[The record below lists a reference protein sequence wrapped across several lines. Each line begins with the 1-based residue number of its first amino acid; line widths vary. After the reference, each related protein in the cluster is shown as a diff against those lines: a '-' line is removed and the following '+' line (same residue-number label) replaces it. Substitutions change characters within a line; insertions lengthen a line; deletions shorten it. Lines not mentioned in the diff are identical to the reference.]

1 MSSIVIS
8 DTSCLI
14 ALNNIDSLNILKDL
28 YNEVII
34 TNEVKNEFGE
44 SLPNWINVVKVQDL
58 QKKRELEEV
67 LDAGEASSIA
77 LSLEIEDS
85 ILIIDELKGRKI
97 ASSLNIKII
106 GTIGILILAHKK
118 GLIKDLIT
126 VILKL
131 VNSGFRLSDDLLNS
145 IVDQFG
151 KR

>member
-14 ALNNIDSLNILKDL
+14 ALNNIGSLNILKDL

-44 SLPNWINVVKVQDL
+44 SLPNWINIVKVQDL

-67 LDAGEASSIA
+67 LDMGEASSIA

-85 ILIIDELKGRKI
+85 ILIIDERKGRKI

-106 GTIGILILAHKK
+106 GTIGVLILAHKK

-131 VNSGFRLSDDLLNS
+131 VNSGFRLSDNLLNR
-145 IVDQFG
+145 IIEQFG
-151 KR
+151 NR

>member
-8 DTSCLI
+8 DASCLI
-14 ALNNIDSLNILKDL
+14 ALNNIGSLNILKDL

-44 SLPNWINVVKVQDL
+44 SLPNWINIVKVQNL
-58 QKKRELEEV
+58 QKKSELEEV
-67 LDAGEASSIA
+67 LDKGEASSIA

-106 GTIGILILAHKK
+106 GTIGILILAYKK

-131 VNSGFRLSDDLLNS
+131 VNNGFRLSDSLLNR
-145 IVDQFG
+145 IIDQFG
-151 KR
+151 KE

>member
-14 ALNNIDSLNILKDL
+14 ALNNINSLNILKDL

>member
-97 ASSLNIKII
+97 ARSLNIKII

>member
-8 DTSCLI
+8 DASCLI
-14 ALNNIDSLNILKDL
+14 ALNNIGLLNVLNEL
-28 YNEVII
+28 YYEVLI
-34 TNEVKNEFGE
+34 TQEVKNEFGE
-44 SLPNWINVVKVQDL
+44 PLPIWIKIVSVQNL

-106 GTIGILILAHKK
+106 GTIGILILAYKK
-118 GLIKDLIT
+118 GLIKDLIS

-131 VNSGFRLSDDLLNS
+131 VNNGFRLSDDLLNS

>member
-8 DTSCLI
+8 DASCLI
-14 ALNNIDSLNILKDL
+14 ALYKIGSLNILNDL
-28 YNEVII
+28 YSEVII

-44 SLPNWINVVKVQDL
+44 SLPKWINVVKVQNL

-67 LDAGEASSIA
+67 LDKGEASSIA

-85 ILIIDELKGRKI
+85 ILIIDERKGRKI

-106 GTIGILILAHKK
+106 GTIGILILAYKR

-126 VILKL
+126 AILKL
-131 VNSGFRLSDDLLNS
+131 VNNGFRLSDSLLNR
-145 IVDQFG
+145 IIDQFG
-151 KR
+151 KK

>member
-1 MSSIVIS
+1 MNSVSHSPKWI
-8 DTSCLI
+8 
-14 ALNNIDSLNILKDL
+14 K
-28 YNEVII
+28 II
-34 TNEVKNEFGE
+34 KVK
-44 SLPNWINVVKVQDL
+44 DL
-58 QKKRELEEV
+58 QKKSELEQV

-85 ILIIDELKGRKI
+85 ILIIDERKGRKI

-131 VNSGFRLSDDLLNS
+131 VNSGFRLSDNLLNS
-145 IVDQFG
+145 IIDQFG
-151 KR
+151 KQ

>member
-14 ALNNIDSLNILKDL
+14 ALNNINSLNILKDL

-97 ASSLNIKII
+97 ARSLNIKII

>member
-8 DTSCLI
+8 DASCLI

-34 TNEVKNEFGE
+34 TVEVKNEFGE

-106 GTIGILILAHKK
+106 GTIGILILAYKK
-118 GLIKDLIT
+118 GLIKDLIS

-131 VNSGFRLSDDLLNS
+131 VNNGFRLSNSLLNR
-145 IVDQFG
+145 IIDQFG
-151 KR
+151 KQ

>member
-8 DTSCLI
+8 DASCLI

-34 TNEVKNEFGE
+34 TVEVKNEFGE

-77 LSLEIEDS
+77 LS
-85 ILIIDELKGRKI
+85 
-97 ASSLNIKII
+97 
-106 GTIGILILAHKK
+106 
-118 GLIKDLIT
+118 
-126 VILKL
+126 
-131 VNSGFRLSDDLLNS
+131 
-145 IVDQFG
+145 
-151 KR
+151 

>member
-1 MSSIVIS
+1 M
-8 DTSCLI
+8 
-14 ALNNIDSLNILKDL
+14 
-28 YNEVII
+28 
-34 TNEVKNEFGE
+34 
-44 SLPNWINVVKVQDL
+44 

-67 LDAGEASSIA
+67 LDMGEASSIA

-85 ILIIDELKGRKI
+85 ILIIDERKGRKI

-106 GTIGILILAHKK
+106 GTIGVLILAHKK

-131 VNSGFRLSDDLLNS
+131 VNSGFRLSDNLLNR
-145 IVDQFG
+145 IIEQFG

>member
-1 MSSIVIS
+1 LHSNIGLLNVLNELYFEV
-8 DTSCLI
+8 LI
-14 ALNNIDSLNILKDL
+14 
-28 YNEVII
+28 
-34 TNEVKNEFGE
+34 TQEVKNEFGE
-44 SLPNWINVVKVQDL
+44 PLPIWIKIVSVQNL
-58 QKKRELEEV
+58 QKKSELEEV
-67 LDAGEASSIA
+67 LDIGEASSIA
-77 LSLEIEDS
+77 LSLETKDS
-85 ILIIDELKGRKI
+85 VLIIDERKGRKV

>member
-8 DTSCLI
+8 DASCLI
-14 ALNNIDSLNILKDL
+14 ALNNIGSLNILKDL
-28 YNEVII
+28 FKEVII
-34 TNEVKNEFGE
+34 TDEVKYEFGE
-44 SLPNWINVVKVQDL
+44 PLPNWINIVEVQNL

-67 LDAGEASSIA
+67 LDKGEASSIA

-85 ILIIDELKGRKI
+85 ILSIDERKGRKI

-131 VNSGFRLSDDLLNS
+131 VNNGFRLSDSLLNR

>member
-8 DTSCLI
+8 DASCLI
-14 ALNNIDSLNILKDL
+14 ALNNIGSLNVLKDL

-44 SLPNWINVVKVQDL
+44 SLPNWIKIVKVRDL
-58 QKKRELEEV
+58 QKRKELEEV
-67 LDAGEASSIA
+67 LDMGEASSIA

-85 ILIIDELKGRKI
+85 ILIIDERKGRKI
-97 ASSLNIKII
+97 ANSLNIKII
-106 GTIGILILAHKK
+106 GTIGVLILAHKK

-131 VNSGFRLSDDLLNS
+131 VNNGFRLSDNLLNR
-145 IVDQFG
+145 IIDQFG
-151 KR
+151 KQ

>member
-8 DTSCLI
+8 DASCLI
-14 ALNNIDSLNILKDL
+14 ALNNIDLLNILKDL
-28 YNEVII
+28 YDEVII

-85 ILIIDELKGRKI
+85 ILIIDERKGKKI

-106 GTIGILILAHKK
+106 GTIGILILAYKK

-131 VNSGFRLSDDLLNS
+131 VNKGFRLSDNLLNR
-145 IVDQFG
+145 IIDQFG
-151 KR
+151 KG

>member
-8 DTSCLI
+8 DASCLI
-14 ALNNIDSLNILKDL
+14 ALNNIGFLNVIKDL
-28 YNEVII
+28 YREVVI
-34 TNEVKNEFGE
+34 TQEVKNEFGE
-44 SLPNWINVVKVQDL
+44 PLPKWINIVKVQDL

-67 LDAGEASSIA
+67 LDVGEASSIA
-77 LSLEIEDS
+77 LSLEIKDS
-85 ILIIDELKGRKI
+85 VLIIDERKGRKI

-106 GTIGILILAHKK
+106 GTIGVLIQAHKK

-131 VNSGFRLSDDLLNS
+131 VNSGFRLSDNLLDK
-145 IVDQFG
+145 IIDQFG

>member
-1 MSSIVIS
+1 M
-8 DTSCLI
+8 
-14 ALNNIDSLNILKDL
+14 KF
-28 YNEVII
+28 II

-131 VNSGFRLSDDLLNS
+131 VNNGFRLSDDLLNS

>member
-8 DTSCLI
+8 DASCLI
-14 ALNNIDSLNILKDL
+14 ALNNIDSLNILMDL

-44 SLPNWINVVKVQDL
+44 SLPNWINIVKVQDL

-67 LDAGEASSIA
+67 LDLGEASSIA

-85 ILIIDELKGRKI
+85 ILIIDERKGRKV

-106 GTIGILILAHKK
+106 GTIGVLILAHKK

-131 VNSGFRLSDDLLNS
+131 VNSGFRLSDNLLNR
-145 IVDQFG
+145 IIEQFG

>member
-8 DTSCLI
+8 DASCLI
-14 ALNNIDSLNILKDL
+14 ALNNIGSLNILKDL
-28 YNEVII
+28 FKEVII
-34 TNEVKNEFGE
+34 TDEVKYEFGE
-44 SLPNWINVVKVQDL
+44 PLPNWINIVEVQNL

-67 LDAGEASSIA
+67 LDKGEASSIA

-85 ILIIDELKGRKI
+85 ILSIDERKGRKI

-131 VNSGFRLSDDLLNS
+131 VNNGFRLSDSLLNR
-145 IVDQFG
+145 IIDQFG
-151 KR
+151 RE

>member
-8 DTSCLI
+8 DASCLI
-14 ALNNIDSLNILKDL
+14 ALNNIDSLNILMDL

-44 SLPNWINVVKVQDL
+44 SLPNWINIVKVQDL

-67 LDAGEASSIA
+67 LDLGEASSIA

-85 ILIIDELKGRKI
+85 ILIIDERKGRKI

-106 GTIGILILAHKK
+106 GTIGVLILAHKK

-131 VNSGFRLSDDLLNS
+131 VNSGFRLSDNLLNR
-145 IVDQFG
+145 IIEQFG